1 MPMLFISVISFCL
14 VQFFGLLIS
23 SSLSISELF
32 LFEALLLEDI
42 LLLLKNHSLL
52 RINHTLINCSFISND
67 TEFNVTN

>member
-42 LLLLKNHSLL
+42 LLLLKNHSLFE
-52 RINHTLINCSFISND
+52 NKSH
-67 TEFNVTN
+67 FNKLFFYIE